1 MGQIRVTKGQEL
13 VIGGYRTG
21 KNYFGNLA
29 LGYYDDAGTLILSQ
43 KFKNGLTP
51 DVKKQ
56 VFERLRPLETKVCS
70 FDKLPEQQL
79 YSIWTRESHVCD
91 EKRSRENGAP

>member
-1 MGQIRVTKGQEL
+1 VVTAQARTTSAIWRSG
-13 VIGGYRTG
+13 ITTTRAPSFYR
-21 KNYFGNLA
+21 K
-29 LGYYDDAGTLILSQ
+29 

>member
-1 MGQIRVTKGQEL
+1 VVTHRQEL
-13 VIGGYRTG
+13 LRQSGGRVLRRRG
-21 KNYFGNLA
+21 HAHFIAK
-29 LGYYDDAGTLILSQ
+29 I
-43 KFKNGLTP
+43 KNGLTP

-91 EKRSRENGAP
+91 EKRYRENGAP

>member
-1 MGQIRVTKGQEL
+1 LFTFFLRHCQALLRNALTADTSRKNEARHGSNQGDQGTGA

-43 KFKNGLTP
+43 KFKM
-51 DVKKQ
+51 V
-56 VFERLRPLETKVCS
+56 
-70 FDKLPEQQL
+70 
-79 YSIWTRESHVCD
+79 
-91 EKRSRENGAP
+91 